1 MDFIKSIRKIE
12 EQQIKVKEKEQQLKV
27 IGVFRKKIE
36 DEIRLD
42 RVTRKTQWKEFLMN
56 YKE

>member
-12 EQQIKVKEKEQQLKV
+12 EQQVKVKEKEQQLKV